1 MYTHKKCGS
10 ELKLKSVVHEYATIL
25 NIEKNGYVE
34 AGDVEDSSVEDS
46 EIWCE
51 ECCMAVATLDVEED
65 GEKDQAEA

>member
-46 EIWCE
+46 EIWRE
-51 ECCMAVATLDVEED
+51 ECCMSVETLDIEED
-65 GEKDQAEA
+65 GKNDQAEA